1 MGMSSRAAK
10 LAKEA
15 MAAHVLDLMRGLGP
29 VSAKAMF
36 GGHGI
41 YLDGLMF
48 GLLANERLYIKV
60 DDDVV
65 GAFTAR
71 GLGPFTFVFKGKPG
85 HLRYHEVPPECY
97 DEPEHMVQW
106 ARLGLQAALRQRALQ
121 AAKPK
126 RARRVGATTDV
137 ARTLENLRNL
147 GPKSR
152 EMLGKAG
159 IRTEAQL
166 RQLGAVRAYVQAKA
180 VWPQAS
186 LNLLWALEG
195 ALSERDWREV
205 AQSERASLLMALEDL
220 R

>member
-1 MGMSSRAAK
+1 MMDRTARQAK
-10 LAKEA
+10 AA

-48 GLLANERLYIKV
+48 GLLADERLYIKA
-60 DDDVV
+60 DDECV
-65 GAFTAR
+65 GAFQAR
-71 GLGPFTFVFKGKPG
+71 GLGPFTFEFKGKPG
-85 HLRYHEVPPECY
+85 HLRYYEVPAECY
-97 DEPEHMVQW
+97 DEPDHMVQW
-106 ARLGLQAALRQRALQ
+106 ARLGVQAAIRQRAQQ

-126 RARRVGATTDV
+126 RAKARGA
-137 ARTLENLRNL
+137 AKGLAEMRNL

-152 EMLGKAG
+152 EMLAKAG
-159 IRTEAQL
+159 IKTEAQL
-166 RQLGAVRAYVQAKA
+166 RQLGAVRAYVKTKA

-195 ALSERDWREV
+195 ALSGRDWREV
-205 AQSERASLLMALEDL
+205 AETERASLLMALEDL